1 MIYQV
6 IRIDL
11 CEEIFE
17 RDVNDEKKLAVQR
30 SGGKAFQ
37 ADGIARIFWGE
48 RASAGGV
55 ALREEVSNVEWKRR
69 EQSLRGF
76 VDP

>member
-11 CEEIFE
+11 CEKIFE

-30 SGGKAFQ
+30 SGEKAFQ
-37 ADGIARIFWGE
+37 ADGIVRIFLWG
-48 RASAGGV
+48 RGPV
-55 ALREEVSNVEWKRR
+55 PVE
-69 EQSLRGF
+69 
-76 VDP
+76 